1 MINRILIRIKVVQM
15 LYSYLL
21 TRSEF
26 KIETM
31 PDDISRDKK
40 YAYSLYFDLLILI
53 LKLSGYNIGNNT
65 ILKSLNFSALSNAKF
80 AKSLSKNN
88 EIRSILLKENNSHS
102 SFDTIAQHLYDSILS
117 SSAYKDLNKKKNQE
131 IQDEIKFWGVI
142 IRSIIS
148 KDEKFIQLARQN
160 SDYTI
165 KGFELAIEMVS
176 NTLSSYNE
184 IKTSLY
190 DARKALT
197 NSLDKSYELY
207 FSIFKLIIELTQI
220 QYNRLDIAKTKYLPT
235 DDDLNPNMR
244 FVDNQLVKSLEN
256 NEELVEYLSK
266 HPITWN
272 DDPMIM
278 KNMLDQILASDIYVN
293 YMSNVD
299 NDYEQDCK
307 FWRSIL
313 KDIIFNNEEFLE
325 QLEAK
330 SVFWND
336 DLHIIGTFVLKT
348 IKNFSNNKG
357 EDVSFLSQYK
367 NSEDAEF
374 GAQLF
379 AETINNFNIYQSYIE
394 QFISEQW
401 DSERLAFMDII
412 IMSTA
417 IAELIKFP
425 LIPVPVTLNE
435 YIEIANSYSTAK
447 SGQFINGIL
456 FSVINYLKTE
466 GILNK

>member
-272 DDPMIM
+272 DDPMFM

-293 YMSNVD
+293 YMSNMD

-367 NSEDAEF
+367 
-374 GAQLF
+374 
-379 AETINNFNIYQSYIE
+379 
-394 QFISEQW
+394 
-401 DSERLAFMDII
+401 
-412 IMSTA
+412 
-417 IAELIKFP
+417 K
-425 LIPVPVTLNE
+425 
-435 YIEIANSYSTAK
+435 
-447 SGQFINGIL
+447 
-456 FSVINYLKTE
+456 
-466 GILNK
+466 

>member
-272 DDPMIM
+272 DDPMFM

>member
-31 PDDISRDKK
+31 PEDVSRDKK
-40 YAYSLYFDLLILI
+40 YAFSLYFDLLILI
-53 LKLSGYNIGNNT
+53 LKLSGYNIGNSTN
-65 ILKSLNFSALSNAKF
+65 LKSLNFSTLSNTKF

-88 EIRSILLKENNSHS
+88 EIRLLLLKENNSQS
-102 SFDTIAQHLYDSILS
+102 PFNSITQELYDSIINT
-117 SSAYKDLNKKKNQE
+117 SAYKDLNKKKNPE
-131 IQDEIKFWGVI
+131 IQDEVKFWGVI

-148 KDEKFIQLARQN
+148 KDEKLINIARQN
-160 SDYTI
+160 PDFTI
-165 KGFELAIEMVS
+165 KGFEMGIEMVS

-197 NSLDKSYELY
+197 TSLDKSYELY

-220 QYNRLDIAKTKYLPT
+220 QYNRLDVAKTKYLPT
-235 DDDLNPNMR
+235 DDDLNPNTR
-244 FVDNQLVKSLEN
+244 FVDNQFVKSLEN
-256 NEELVEYLSK
+256 NDELIEYVSK

-272 DDPMIM
+272 DDPLFM
-278 KNMLDQILASDIYVN
+278 KNILDQILASDIYAN

-307 FWRSIL
+307 FWRNVL

-325 QLEAK
+325 QLESK
-330 SVFWND
+330 SAFWND
-336 DLHIIGTFVLKT
+336 DLHIIGTFVIKT

-357 EDVSFLSQYK
+357 ENVSFLSQYK

-374 GAQLF
+374 GPQLF
-379 AETINNFNIYQSYIE
+379 AETINNFDLYQSYIE

-425 LIPVPVTLNE
+425 LIPIPVTLNE

-466 GILNK
+466 GVLNK